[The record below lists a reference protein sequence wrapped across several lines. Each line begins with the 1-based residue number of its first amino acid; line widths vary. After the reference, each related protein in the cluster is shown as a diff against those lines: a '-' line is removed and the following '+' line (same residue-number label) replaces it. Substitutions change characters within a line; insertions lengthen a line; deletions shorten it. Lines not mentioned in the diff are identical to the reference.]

1 MWGRH
6 GESCELSHLAIT
18 RLLAGGPTLVPMG
31 IGRLTAGGS
40 DGNER
45 LTTVAGIVLLVLLA
59 ALGVTIVRIGPL
71 IWEHLFIGLLLLGP
85 VALKLASTGYRFV
98 RYYTRN
104 PVYLRKG
111 PPPAYL
117 RVLGPAVVLSTVVVF
132 ASGVALLLAG
142 TSARSTLFPIHKF
155 SFFVWL
161 AVTGLH
167 VLGHLPDVLPV
178 VSGGWRID
186 RAGTLVRPDPLARPE
201 PLRSGR
207 AGRAFA
213 LTAAIALGLALALV
227 LVPQYGPWLHYHHH
241 VLAGR

>member
-1 MWGRH
+1 MR
-6 GESCELSHLAIT
+6 
-18 RLLAGGPTLVPMG
+18 
-31 IGRLTAGGS
+31 IGRLAEGGS

-45 LTTVAGIVLLVLLA
+45 LTVVAGVLLLVLLA
-59 ALGVTIVRIGPL
+59 ALGVTILRIGPL

-85 VALKLASTGYRFV
+85 LMLKLASTGYRFV

-104 PVYLRKG
+104 PVYRRKG

-117 RVLGPAVVLSTVVVF
+117 RALGPAVVLSTVVVF
-132 ASGVALLLAG
+132 ASGVALLLTG
-142 TSARSTLFPIHKF
+142 PGARSTLFPIHKF

-161 AVTGLH
+161 AATGLH
-167 VLGHLPDVLPV
+167 VLAHLPDVLPV

-186 RAGTLVRPDPLARPE
+186 RAGTLVRGGPPARPQ
-201 PLRSGR
+201 PLRCGR

-241 VLAGR
+241 ALVAH